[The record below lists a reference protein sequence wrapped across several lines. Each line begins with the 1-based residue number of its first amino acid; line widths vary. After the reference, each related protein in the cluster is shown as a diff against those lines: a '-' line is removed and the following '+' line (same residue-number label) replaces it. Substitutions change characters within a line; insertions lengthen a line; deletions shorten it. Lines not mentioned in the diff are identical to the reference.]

1 MLLQYRDIEGDR
13 VDDSFVTFVPLLS
26 HQLLLIRINICL
38 NDSEKN
44 SLYLIIHLAHFVSK
58 YFCDTIHN
66 YNKNIYC

>member
-44 SLYLIIHLAHFVSK
+44 SLYLIIHLERVSK

-66 YNKNIYC
+66 A